1 MTESKLP
8 PLNSLRAFEAAG
20 RLRSFSRAALE
31 LNVSSGAISRHI
43 QQLEA
48 WLGSPLF
55 IRRHRR
61 VELTEEGAAYLHEAS
76 AALGRLALATSRIR
90 RTPTHKVLR
99 VNSATSFT
107 LRWLIPKLSRFQRLH
122 PDIEVRIQAS
132 NEPLEKIST
141 PYDIAIR
148 FGRQAGEASRAVIL
162 LSGGNMPFCSPKL
175 LAEKPI
181 RDVGDLAR
189 HTLLHVPLYATGWP
203 RWLAEAG
210 APDLEPL
217 RSVTFDDAYMA
228 IQAAIDGLGI
238 AMAPAAFV
246 TDDVAEGRLVA
257 PFDSLVLPMGGMT
270 GDPSAL
276 SAEERRA
283 LGYHAYVAEG
293 RYDEAA
299 IVQFLDWLRAT
310 GEGRSPQ

>member
-1 MTESKLP
+1 
-8 PLNSLRAFEAAG
+8 
-20 RLRSFSRAALE
+20 
-31 LNVSSGAISRHI
+31 
-43 QQLEA
+43 
-48 WLGSPLF
+48 
-55 IRRHRR
+55 
-61 VELTEEGAAYLHEAS
+61 
-76 AALGRLALATSRIR
+76 
-90 RTPTHKVLR
+90 
-99 VNSATSFT
+99 
-107 LRWLIPKLSRFQRLH
+107 
-122 PDIEVRIQAS
+122 
-132 NEPLEKIST
+132 
-141 PYDIAIR
+141 
-148 FGRQAGEASRAVIL
+148 
-162 LSGGNMPFCSPKL
+162 
-175 LAEKPI
+175 
-181 RDVGDLAR
+181 
-189 HTLLHVPLYATGWP
+189 
-203 RWLAEAG
+203 
-210 APDLEPL
+210 
-217 RSVTFDDAYMA
+217 MA